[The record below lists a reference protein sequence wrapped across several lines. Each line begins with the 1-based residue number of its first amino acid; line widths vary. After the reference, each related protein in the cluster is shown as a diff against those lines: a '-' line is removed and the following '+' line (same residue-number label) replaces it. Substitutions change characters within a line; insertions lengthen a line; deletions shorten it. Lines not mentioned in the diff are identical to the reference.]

1 MFTQLRAPRYKNWR
15 IYLHLAKESGEF
27 NWNRLYDE
35 FPPHECDIILS
46 KTAHYSKKLDKN
58 QWWLILHWA
67 GLEWV
72 TYIIA
77 FSLEKDKI
85 KWEWIWVVDNWIHT
99 NFVGLKVKGYSRTH
113 VPVIDMF
120 YICANKLWS
129 HIFMF
134 TCLALYCCH
143 LKEIPQI
150 VEVGLEVKSF
160 L

>member
-15 IYLHLAKESGEF
+15 IYLHLAKESGGF

>member
-1 MFTQLRAPRYKNWR
+1 MKVSGWGGSSVFTQLRAPRYKNWR
-15 IYLHLAKESGEF
+15 IYLHLAKESGGF

-46 KTAHYSKKLDKN
+46 KTAHSSKKLDKN

-99 NFVGLKVKGYSRTH
+99 NFVSLKVKGYSRTH

-143 LKEIPQI
+143 LK
-150 VEVGLEVKSF
+150 GKKYRR
-160 L
+160 